1 MRCQELAV
9 AVPAG
14 WDDTPPMDAFAV
26 WHLLVL
32 ALLVVVPLTVVAVV
46 VLIAV
51 RLRRTRRTS
60 EERIAQRTAE
70 PMRSEGRREG

>member
-1 MRCQELAV
+1 
-9 AVPAG
+9 
-14 WDDTPPMDAFAV
+14 MDAFAV

-32 ALLVVVPLTVVAVV
+32 ALLIVVPLTTVAVV

-51 RLRRTRRTS
+51 RLRRMRRTS

-70 PMRSEGRREG
+70 LLRSEGRREG

>member
-1 MRCQELAV
+1 MN
-9 AVPAG
+9 
-14 WDDTPPMDAFAV
+14 AFAV

-32 ALLVVVPLTVVAVV
+32 ALLIVVPLTVVAVV

-51 RLRRTRRTS
+51 RLRRTRRTTS

-70 PMRSEGRREG
+70 LLRSEGRREG